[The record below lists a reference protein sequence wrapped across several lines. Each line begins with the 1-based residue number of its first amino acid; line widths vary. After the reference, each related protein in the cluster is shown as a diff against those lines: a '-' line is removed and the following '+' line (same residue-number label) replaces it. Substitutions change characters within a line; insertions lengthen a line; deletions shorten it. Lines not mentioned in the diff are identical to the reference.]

1 MFKRPILI
9 YSDFCI
15 HSKTFIET
23 IQKQPDMFN
32 QFIRVNID
40 VDPST
45 KRRPD
50 VFFQIQREL
59 SNLTG
64 TQVKITRVP
73 TVITPN
79 AEYIISD
86 KDAFKWLE
94 YQLNKMVK
102 QEINGFNNNEMNS
115 FSDNYSNFGSTHI
128 NDAKEQNF
136 KFFQNGKLNDDNY
149 TNAKNVQ
156 LKKGEFINGFL
167 NDSDSKSNQIDM
179 SQKQMEREQL
189 DASFQ
194 RGGRNNTGSTSR
206 QFEQFS
212 QTAKL
217 SNQELNEKINTRQQF
232 NTEKA
237 QTRPSIDWTSP
248 DFGLSGELSGEL
260 SGKLNGRND
269 SKNSQSDKE
278 QIINKRLEQLMND
291 RKQF

>member
-15 HSKTFIET
+15 HSKTFIDT
-23 IQKQPDMFN
+23 IQKHPDIYS

-64 TQVKITRVP
+64 SQVKITRVP

-94 YQLNKMVK
+94 YQLSKMVK
-102 QEINGFNNNEMNS
+102 TEINGFNNNEMNS

-136 KFFQNGKLNDDNY
+136 KFFQNGRLSDDNY
-149 TNAKNVQ
+149 LNAKNVQ
-156 LKKGEFINGFL
+156 LKRDSFVNGFL
-167 NDSDSKSNQIDM
+167 NDSDSKSNISDM

-189 DASFQ
+189 DATFNQ
-194 RGGRNNTGSTSR
+194 RSGSGSGGGNSR

-212 QTAKL
+212 QAARA
-217 SNQELNEKINTRQQF
+217 SNQELNDKINMRQQF
-232 NTEKA
+232 NTNNT
-237 QTRPSIDWTSP
+237 QQRPNIDWTNP
-248 DFGLSGELSGEL
+248 NFGLAGELNG
-260 SGKLNGRND
+260 NMGRN
-269 SKNSQSDKE
+269 SVKNSDKE
-278 QIINKRLEQLMND
+278 QLINKRLEQLMNE
-291 RKQF
+291 RKEF